1 MRENTSQEPSL
12 SQESTSPRD
21 GECRGSVAA
30 APAGKRYR
38 SREPLAH
45 QGRRGG
51 ERGIWN
57 ACEGHC
63 WFPSI
68 LYIYT
73 VRELDCLAG
82 SRRKQACMQ
91 AWSSTATL
99 LSSSDTHWAS
109 VISKICLGK
118 NISESRSL
126 SVFSRLK

>member
-45 QGRRGG
+45 QGRGGGDGEYGMPARGTAG
-51 ERGIWN
+51 SQ
-57 ACEGHC
+57 A
-63 WFPSI
+63 S
-68 LYIYT
+68 YIYT

-118 NISESRSL
+118 NISESHSL